1 MKTIGK
7 YSIVK
12 QVGAGAMGKVYQ
24 ALDPDMNRQVALKV
38 IKWSDTD
45 DDAGRQ
51 NKKARLLKDARNAG
65 SLLHPN
71 IIAVY
76 GFEQEGDTP
85 FIVME
90 FVNGPTLKGVL
101 GKDGTLDPKSVVR
114 YLRQAAD
121 ALDYAHRKGII
132 HRDIKPDN
140 IMISEE
146 GNVKIADFGISK
158 VVTGQTSGHTLTQA
172 GMVLGTPHY
181 MSPEQ
186 VQGLTLDGRSDLFSL
201 AVVAYQM
208 LTAHRPFEAEE
219 ITAILY
225 KIAFEEPERP
235 ELVNPALGSGV
246 GKVLMR
252 ALAKR
257 SVNRYSTCTEF
268 AEELERAL
276 TADLAGVS
284 FEPSM
289 PTVAARSLVMP
300 EPNALAESQ
309 RLLPVLTWQAVAA
322 LPRKL
327 GAAVARWAAAA
338 ALSLRTSRRSQIVA
352 GAAALLILAAWLS
365 FALAPRRPSPSPAP
379 AASAQ
384 PTPSTQFAEAS
395 PAESKTVPATAAETA
410 KPEPAV
416 LAPAAAPVPPT
427 AVSRPSSEQQSAR
440 IQRPKPHPA
449 KKSPPAPAKSK
460 AAEAEA
466 PPQPPVQEAPAPEV
480 KPSIVIPK
488 PQRK

>member
-101 GKDGTLDPKSVVR
+101 LGKDGKLDPKSVTR

-146 GNVKIADFGISK
+146 DNVKIADFGISK

-252 ALAKR
+252 APGEAVRQPLLHLRGVRRGTGAR
-257 SVNRYSTCTEF
+257 LDRRPGRR
-268 AEELERAL
+268 LLRAL
-276 TADLAGVS
+276 DAHRLRAQPGDAGAQRARRVAEVVAGIDLAGRGR
-284 FEPSM
+284 PS
-289 PTVAARSLVMP
+289 
-300 EPNALAESQ
+300 AETGGGRGQ
-309 RLLPVLTWQAVAA
+309 V
-322 LPRKL
+322 
-327 GAAVARWAAAA
+327 G
-338 ALSLRTSRRSQIVA
+338 RRS
-352 GAAALLILAAWLS
+352 
-365 FALAPRRPSPSPAP
+365 R
-379 AASAQ
+379 
-384 PTPSTQFAEAS
+384 
-395 PAESKTVPATAAETA
+395 
-410 KPEPAV
+410 PEPAHVPAQPDHRRRRRLAHSGRLAV
-416 LAPAAAPVPPT
+416 LRA
-427 AVSRPSSEQQSAR
+427 SSS
-440 IQRPKPHPA
+440 
-449 KKSPPAPAKSK
+449 
-460 AAEAEA
+460 
-466 PPQPPVQEAPAPEV
+466 
-480 KPSIVIPK
+480 
-488 PQRK
+488 